1 MKGENRVQSKRN
13 VTFGHVWRAMSL
25 RFKVGLVITL
35 FFVILGFV
43 FPLFTEGDPMALG
56 VVPKNQD
63 PSWEHWLG
71 TNKQGQD
78 VFELLVESIK
88 NSMLLGISVALAAT
102 VVGVLVGLASG
113 FIGGVFDRVIMF
125 ICDSIIA
132 IPSLPILIL
141 MGSMLKG
148 RASIAAIA
156 GILIIFN
163 WPWPARQARSMAL
176 SIREREFINTA
187 RFSGE
192 SMPKIIIV
200 EILPHVL
207 AWSMANF
214 INTILVAIGAEASLA
229 VLGLSS
235 STTATLG
242 NMIYWA
248 RQYQAILL
256 GQWYWIGSPV
266 VATVLLFIGL
276 FLTYTG
282 YNDYTATKRGR

>member
-1 MKGENRVQSKRN
+1 MNTGYKVSFRQI
-13 VTFGHVWRAMSL
+13 WRSMSL
-25 RFKVGLVITL
+25 RFKIGLCIVIA
-35 FFVILGFV
+35 FIIIGFV
-43 FPLFTEGDPMALG
+43 VYLFSPGEVMTLSAYK
-56 VVPKNQD
+56 KNQA
-63 PSWEHWLG
+63 PSWEHILG

-78 VFELLVESIK
+78 IFWLLIESIH
-88 NSMLLGISVALAAT
+88 NSMMIGIVVAAAAT
-102 VVGVLVGLASG
+102 DIGVFIGLLSG
-113 FIGGVFDRVIMF
+113 FVGGAVDRVIMF
-125 ICDSIIA
+125 LCDSIIV

-148 RASIAAIA
+148 RASLMMIA

-176 SIREREFINTA
+176 TIREREFINTA

-192 SMPKIIIV
+192 NLFKIVCV

-207 AWSMANF
+207 SWSMANF
-214 INTILVAIGAEASLA
+214 VNTILVAIGSEASLA

-235 STTATLG
+235 TTTPTLG

-248 RQYQAILL
+248 RQYQAIMLK
-256 GQWYWIGSPV
+256 QWIWIGSPV
-266 VATVLLFIGL
+266 LATAVLFIGL

-282 YNDYTATKRGR
+282 YNEYVAKKRGR

>member
-1 MKGENRVQSKRN
+1 MNTGYKASFRQI
-13 VTFGHVWRAMSL
+13 WRSMSL
-25 RFKVGLVITL
+25 RFKIGLCIVIA
-35 FFVILGFV
+35 FIIIGFV
-43 FPLFTEGDPMALG
+43 VYLFSPGEVMTLSAYK
-56 VVPKNQD
+56 KNQA
-63 PSWEHWLG
+63 PSWEHILG

-78 VFELLVESIK
+78 IFWLLIESIH
-88 NSMLLGISVALAAT
+88 NSMMIGIVVAAAAT
-102 VVGVLVGLASG
+102 AIGVFIGLLSG
-113 FIGGVFDRVIMF
+113 FVGGAVDRVIMF
-125 ICDSIIA
+125 LCDSIIV

-148 RASIAAIA
+148 RASLMMIA

-176 SIREREFINTA
+176 TIREREFINTA

-192 SMPKIIIV
+192 NLFKIVCV

-207 AWSMANF
+207 SWSMANF
-214 INTILVAIGAEASLA
+214 VNTILVAIGSEASLA

-235 STTATLG
+235 TTTPTLG

-248 RQYQAILL
+248 RQYQAIMLK
-256 GQWYWIGSPV
+256 QWIWIGSPV
-266 VATVLLFIGL
+266 LATAVLFIGL

-282 YNDYTATKRGR
+282 YNEYVAKKRGR